1 MPYNMKELPIEERP
15 YEKLEKYGPKALTD
29 AELLAIIIRTGS
41 RGEASTITASRIL
54 EIDRRGLAAIHM
66 LDAKQLMTINGIGR
80 VKSLQLKALAEIA
93 KRLSKST
100 SIEKLCIDS
109 PFSIANIYM
118 EEMRYHEREHFK
130 VIFLNT
136 KNAIIG
142 DKDISIGTVNASLVD
157 PREIFKMAL
166 SYKAVH
172 LILMHNH
179 PSGNPTPSQSDIE
192 VTKRMVKAGNVLGMD
207 ILDHIII
214 GDGNYISLK
223 EQGLGF

>member
-54 EIDRRGLAAIHM
+54 NIDRRGLAAIHM
-66 LDAKQLMTINGIGR
+66 LDIKQLMTINGIGR
-80 VKSLQLKALAEIA
+80 VKSIQLKALAEIA

-109 PFSIANIYM
+109 PSSIANIYM

-136 KNAIIG
+136 KMPL
-142 DKDISIGTVNASLVD
+142 LVT
-157 PREIFKMAL
+157 RIFL
-166 SYKAVH
+166 SA
-172 LILMHNH
+172 
-179 PSGNPTPSQSDIE
+179 P
-192 VTKRMVKAGNVLGMD
+192 
-207 ILDHIII
+207 
-214 GDGNYISLK
+214 
-223 EQGLGF
+223 